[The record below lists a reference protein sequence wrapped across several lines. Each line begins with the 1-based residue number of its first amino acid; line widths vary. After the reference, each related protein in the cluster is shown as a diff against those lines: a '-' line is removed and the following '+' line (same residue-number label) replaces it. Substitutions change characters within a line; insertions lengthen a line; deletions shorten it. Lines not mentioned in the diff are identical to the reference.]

1 MFSKVKSADVAVFML
16 AVEDHTKSILARISA
31 INREIDRKMI
41 AYNHITSAILQS
53 KEKSTSTDDN
63 SQESAEY
70 RTKNEKMMEQLE
82 TLAGEI
88 KMQLKE
94 KSSLAVTLYN
104 KFADSGEEFDDFLE
118 ADLNQ
123 NEGSDVNTFIK
134 ESLGSEEITEIIII
148 EQFE

>member
-1 MFSKVKSADVAVFML
+1 
-16 AVEDHTKSILARISA
+16 
-31 INREIDRKMI
+31 
-41 AYNHITSAILQS
+41 
-53 KEKSTSTDDN
+53 
-63 SQESAEY
+63 
-70 RTKNEKMMEQLE
+70 MMEQHE
-82 TLAGEI
+82 TLAEEI

-123 NEGSDVNTFIK
+123 NEGRDVNTFIK
-134 ESLGSEEITEIIII
+134 ESLGSEEITEIIIT